1 MILKKYQYAKG
12 ILSLLVFFHFFLV
25 MGQHKH
31 TVSGTITDEQTGE
44 VLIGA
49 TIFIPGQNLGA
60 ISNSYGFYSI
70 TVPENSKALVCSYV
84 GYETK
89 QFPLNLKENM
99 TLNIRLQEVSTDIG
113 EVVVKA
119 EKPDHNLRSTNIGVE
134 KLNVAT
140 LTKVPVLLGEKDL
153 LKTLQLMPGISTISE
168 GSTGFSVRGG
178 SLDQNLI
185 LLDEAP
191 VYSAAHLMGF
201 FSVFNADVIKDVTVY
216 KGGIPA
222 NFGGRAASV
231 VDIQMKDGN
240 NQHFS
245 ASGGIGLI
253 SSRLAVEG
261 PIKKDRA
268 SFILSG
274 RRSYAD
280 VLAAGSGLLE
290 AGTSLY
296 FYDLNA
302 KVNVRIN
309 ENNRVYFSAYT
320 GKDDFGFDAFGTD
333 WGNITGTLRWN
344 HLFGNRLFSNTTLIY
359 SNYDYGFNIGED
371 HHMSSGIEDFGFKE
385 DFTYF
390 MNPENTMKFGLSSTY
405 HIFNPGKLT
414 SSGADG
420 EYETIL
426 EEKFAI
432 ESGLYFSNATKFGD
446 RFSAEYGLRL
456 SMFNQVGEGTVY
468 TYDHFNNRIDSSYF
482 AAGEI
487 MQTYRSPEPRLSLN
501 YRLSGNTSLKA
512 SYNRITQYLHLLSNS
527 TAGQPTDTWVP
538 SSKNLLPTTVN
549 QYSAGYF
556 RNFLDNRLEFSVES
570 YFKEMQNVTD
580 YENGAN
586 LLLNSDV
593 EASIAT
599 GKGRSYGVE
608 LSLEKKQGKING
620 WVSYTLART
629 ENLIKAIDPQW
640 YPTTYDKTH
649 DLSVVL
655 NYELTQRISLSA
667 AWVYYT
673 GNAVTFPSG
682 KYRYDDHYISY
693 YTGRNEYRMPNYH
706 RMDINIHLQG
716 KKKKRW
722 ESSWDLSAYNVYNRY
737 NAYSIY
743 FEESQAN
750 PGTTEAVKLSLFG
763 IVPSLTWNFKF

>member
-1 MILKKYQYAKG
+1 MNKFSKFLLTLMI
-12 ILSLLVFFHFFLV
+12 FFLPIQGI
-25 MGQHKH
+25 GQSRH
-31 TVSGTITDEQTGE
+31 TVSGTITDEQSGE

-49 TIFIPGQNLGA
+49 TIFIPGENLGT
-60 ISNSYGFYSI
+60 ISNTYGFYSI
-70 TVPENSKALVCSYV
+70 TIPENSKALVCSYV
-84 GYETK
+84 GYDSK
-89 QFPLNLKENM
+89 QFPLRLSENM
-99 TLNIRLQEVSTDIG
+99 TLNIRLKEGSTDLE

-119 EKPDHNLRSTNIGVE
+119 EKPDHNLRSTTIGVE
-134 KLNVAT
+134 KLNVTT

-231 VDIQMKDGN
+231 VDIRMKDGN
-240 NQHFS
+240 NQQFS

-261 PIKKDRA
+261 PIIKDKA

-280 VLAAGSGLLE
+280 LLAAGSGLLE

-302 KVNVRIN
+302 KINIRIN
-309 ENNRVYFSAYT
+309 DKNRIYFSAYT
-320 GKDDFGFDAFGTD
+320 GKDDFGFDVFGTD

-359 SNYDYGFNIGED
+359 SNYDYGFKIGED

-385 DFTYF
+385 DFTFF
-390 MNPENTMKFGLSSTY
+390 MNPKNTMKFGLSSTY
-405 HIFNPGKLT
+405 HTFNPGKLT
-414 SSGADG
+414 SSGDDG

-426 EEKFAI
+426 DEKFAI
-432 ESGLYFSNATKFGD
+432 ESGLYFSNESKFSD

-468 TYDHFNNRIDSSYF
+468 TYDQFNNRVDSSRF

-487 MQTYRSPEPRLSLN
+487 MQTYASLEPRVSIN
-501 YRLSGNTSLKA
+501 YRLTGNTSLKA

-538 SSKNLLPTTVN
+538 STKNLAPTTVN
-549 QYSAGYF
+549 QYSTGYF
-556 RNFLDNRLEFSVES
+556 RNFLDNKMEFSVES
-570 YFKEMQNVTD
+570 YFKAMRNVTD

-599 GKGRSYGVE
+599 GEGRSYGME
-608 LSLEKKQGKING
+608 LSLEKKQGKVNG

-629 ENLIKAIDPQW
+629 ENLIEAIAPHW
-640 YPTTYDKTH
+640 YPATYDKTH
-649 DLSVVL
+649 DFSVVV
-655 NYELTQRISLSA
+655 NYDLAKRVSLSA
-667 AWVYYT
+667 AWIYYT

-682 KYRYDDHYISY
+682 KYKYDDRYISY
-693 YTGRNEYRMPNYH
+693 YTGRNEYRMPDYH
-706 RMDINIHLQG
+706 RLDINIHLQG
-716 KKKKRW
+716 KERKRW

-743 FEESQAN
+743 FEESQTV
-750 PGTTEAVKLSLFG
+750 PGTTQAVKLSLFG
-763 IVPSLTWNFKF
+763 IVPSVTWNFKF

>member
-1 MILKKYQYAKG
+1 M
-12 ILSLLVFFHFFLV
+12 
-25 MGQHKH
+25 
-31 TVSGTITDEQTGE
+31 
-44 VLIGA
+44 
-49 TIFIPGQNLGA
+49 
-60 ISNSYGFYSI
+60 
-70 TVPENSKALVCSYV
+70 
-84 GYETK
+84 
-89 QFPLNLKENM
+89 
-99 TLNIRLQEVSTDIG
+99 
-113 EVVVKA
+113 
-119 EKPDHNLRSTNIGVE
+119 E

-140 LTKVPVLLGEKDL
+140 LTKVPVLLGEKDV

-178 SLDQNLI
+178 SVDQNLI

-222 NFGGRAASV
+222 NFGGRASSV

-240 NQHFS
+240 NQQLS

-261 PIKKDRA
+261 PIIKERA
-268 SFILSG
+268 SFIISG

-280 VLAAGSGLLE
+280 LLATGSGLLE

-302 KVNVRIN
+302 KINFRIN
-309 ENNRVYFSAYT
+309 EKNRVYLSAYS
-320 GKDDFGFDAFGTD
+320 GKDDFGFDVFGTD

-359 SNYDYGFNIGED
+359 SNYDYGFNIGEE

-385 DFTYF
+385 DLTFF
-390 MNPENTMKFGLSSTY
+390 MNPNNTMKFGLSSTY
-405 HIFNPGKLT
+405 HTFNPGKLT
-414 SSGADG
+414 SSGDDG
-420 EYETIL
+420 AFETIL
-426 EEKFAI
+426 EEKQAI
-432 ESGLYFSNATKFGD
+432 ESGLYFSNASKFSE

-468 TYDHFNNRIDSSYF
+468 TYDQFNTRIDSSYY

-487 MQTYRSPEPRLSLN
+487 MQTYASLEPRVSFN
-501 YRLSGNTSLKA
+501 YRLSEQASVKA

-538 SSKNLLPTTVN
+538 STENLAPTTVN
-549 QYSAGYF
+549 QLSAGYF
-556 RNFLDNRLEFSVES
+556 RNFLDNKIEFSVES
-570 YFKEMQNVTD
+570 YYKDMRNVTD
-580 YENGAN
+580 FEQGAN
-586 LLLNSDV
+586 LLMNSDV
-593 EASIAT
+593 EASIVT
-599 GKGRSYGVE
+599 GEGRSYGLE
-608 LSLEKKQGKING
+608 LSLKKKEGMING
-620 WVSYTLART
+620 WVSYTLGRT
-629 ENLIKAIDPQW
+629 ENLIEEIAPHW

-649 DLSVVL
+649 DLSVVVNFDMTNRL
-655 NYELTQRISLSA
+655 SLSA
-667 AWVYYT
+667 AWIYYT

-682 KYRYDDHYISY
+682 KYQYDGHYLAY

-706 RMDINIHLQG
+706 RLDFNIHIQA
-716 KKKKRW
+716 KERKRW
-722 ESSWDLSAYNVYNRY
+722 ETSWDLSAYNAYNRY

-743 FEESQAN
+743 FEESLDN

-763 IVPSLTWNFKF
+763 IVPSVTWNFKF